1 MISKKICLI
10 GSFSVGKT
18 SLVRRFVT
26 GGFDEKYQTTIGV
39 KIDKKE
45 IVLSNQTIK
54 FVLWDLEG
62 PDEFAEL
69 RTTYLRG
76 AAGYFLVVD
85 ATRPKTLDVAQ
96 ELNQKVTESIDSKP
110 FLLLVNKAD
119 LSEERRILS
128 NELQACVE
136 SGWTVLETSAKTG
149 RNVEKAFEVLAQRL
163 MEDTEARTL

>member
-1 MISKKICLI
+1 MISKKVCLI

-45 IVLSNQTIK
+45 IILPDQTVQFI
-54 FVLWDLEG
+54 LWDLEG

-85 ATRPKTLDVAQ
+85 ATRPKTLDVAL
-96 ELNQKVTESIDSKP
+96 ELNQEVTQAIAEKP

-119 LSEERRILS
+119 LSEERRIA
-128 NELQACVE
+128 NNDLQACIE

-149 RNVEKAFEVLAQRL
+149 RNVEKAFEVLAQML
-163 MEDTEARTL
+163 MEDAEARTL